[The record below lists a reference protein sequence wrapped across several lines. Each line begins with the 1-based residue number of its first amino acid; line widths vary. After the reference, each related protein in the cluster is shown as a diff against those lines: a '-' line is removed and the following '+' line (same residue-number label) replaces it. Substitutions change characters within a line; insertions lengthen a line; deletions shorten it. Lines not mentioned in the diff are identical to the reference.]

1 MLQLM
6 RRRDLFPLTLG
17 FPAILEARPLAE
29 QGAMVGDVRANSALV
44 WSRADRPSKMR
55 VSWSTSA
62 RGERTVVP
70 GPYCLDLSDFTG
82 HLPLDGLPP
91 GQKILYEVVFEDLR
105 TGALSEPLA
114 GSFSTPGRGNVRFCW
129 GGDTVGQGWGINP
142 AFGGLKIYET
152 MRRLQP
158 DFFLHSGDTIYADG
172 PVPAEIKLKDG
183 AVWRNQ
189 TTEAKS
195 KVAETLAEF
204 RGAYLYNLLDANL
217 RRFHSEVPQIWQWD
231 DHEVMNNWS
240 ESKDIRDNPL
250 YKEKSVPLLT
260 ARGERAFREYAPI
273 GPGSK
278 VYRHIPYGPL
288 VDVFVL
294 DMRSYRGPNTFNRE
308 PAEPPFLGRPQVD
321 WLLAGLRSSRAVWKI
336 IAADMP
342 IGLLVPDGVD
352 EQKRTRFEAT
362 ANGPGPA
369 LGRELEMARLLTGI
383 QQAGIRNT
391 VWLTADV
398 HYTAAHHYHPDR
410 AQYKKFHPFWEFIAG
425 PLHAGTFGPGQT
437 DPTFGIEVVYAKAP
451 PKGEAN
457 LPPSAGLQFFGDVEV
472 AQKTGTLTVT
482 LRDLNGTALFS
493 KELQPERMR
502 NRA

>member
-1 MLQLM
+1 
-6 RRRDLFPLTLG
+6 
-17 FPAILEARPLAE
+17 
-29 QGAMVGDVRANSALV
+29 
-44 WSRADRPSKMR
+44 
-55 VSWSTSA
+55 
-62 RGERTVVP
+62 
-70 GPYCLDLSDFTG
+70 
-82 HLPLDGLPP
+82 
-91 GQKILYEVVFEDLR
+91 
-105 TGALSEPLA
+105 
-114 GSFSTPGRGNVRFCW
+114 
-129 GGDTVGQGWGINP
+129 
-142 AFGGLKIYET
+142 
-152 MRRLQP
+152 
-158 DFFLHSGDTIYADG
+158 
-172 PVPAEIKLKDG
+172 
-183 AVWRNQ
+183 
-189 TTEAKS
+189 
-195 KVAETLAEF
+195 
-204 RGAYLYNLLDANL
+204 
-217 RRFHSEVPQIWQWD
+217 
-231 DHEVMNNWS
+231 MNNWS
-240 ESKDIRDNPL
+240 ASKDIRDNPL
-250 YKEKSVPLLT
+250 YQEKSVPLLT

-308 PAEPPFLGRPQVD
+308 PAETPFLGRPQVD
-321 WLLAGLRSSRAVWKI
+321 WLLAGLRSSRALWKI

-342 IGLLVPDGVD
+342 IGLLVADGVD